1 MGQARF
7 FKFVIGT
14 LLLLAIAISPGS
26 NIYYGLHRPEAPA
39 PTVAAVESQTDWP
52 KDVDQFLAGEYLQK
66 SDVMLE
72 RRSDDLPAWII
83 RWATNSQF
91 SHAALVYTAPPF
103 DSGLSNTFVIEAGT
117 KGVDLTKL
125 SDYVHDTRVGFIA
138 IKRLKPEPWFSSD
151 RQSRVRGLLL
161 DKIKAHYDYWT
172 IWQIAKQIWFGVQEK
187 IGSRES
193 AVKSFRDKDWT
204 PPNEFICSGLVQIG
218 FVEMMVE
225 AIKNNQISPEALRDV
240 VFTKSAEKYLP
251 PRGLWANLGDQ
262 QKETAQ
268 IFRDLLN
275 DELYSVTPED
285 LAQTEKLDWMYLIK
299 GGKVYKIT
307 SYDDVVRMTK

>member
-1 MGQARF
+1 VRWSQLF
-7 FKFVIGT
+7 IGAV
-14 LLLLAIAISPGS
+14 LLAGIAASPGT
-26 NIYYGLHRPEAPA
+26 NIYYVALDTTRASQPEQAARP
-39 PTVAAVESQTDWP
+39 QGDWP
-52 KDVDQFLAGEYLQK
+52 KDVDQFLAGQYLQK
-66 SDVMLE
+66 ADVMLE
-72 RRSDDLPAWII
+72 QRSGDLPAWVI

-103 DSGLSNTFVIEAGT
+103 DDGVSNTFVIEAGT

-125 SDYVHDTRVGFIA
+125 SDYLHDPRVSFIA
-138 IKRLKPEPWFSSD
+138 IKRLKPQPWFDSN
-151 RQSRVRGLLL
+151 RQARVRGLLL

-172 IWQIAKQIWFGVQEK
+172 IWQIAKQVWFGVQEK
-187 IGSRES
+187 VSSRQRTVE
-193 AVKSFRDKDWT
+193 AFRNKDWT

-240 VFTKSAEKYLP
+240 VFTRSAERYLP
-251 PRGLWANLGDQ
+251 TRGLWANLGDE
-262 QKETAQ
+262 QKNIAQ

-299 GGKVYKIT
+299 ENKVYKIT
-307 SYDDVVRMTK
+307 SYKDVLRLVP